1 MSFAL
6 DKYLESI
13 GKLEPIGK
21 LAQSLGVHVSSI
33 YRWGSPKG
41 VRGHRLILLRIG
53 GRTYVRSSDWEKFLH
68 ALNDTSDTTTVSTE
82 KAASTNKVEDQLDA
96 AGL

>member
-1 MSFAL
+1 MPL
-6 DKYLESI
+6 K
-13 GKLEPIGK
+13 PIVK

-41 VRGHRLILLRIG
+41 VRGHRLKLLRIG
-53 GRTYVRSSDWEKFLH
+53 GRTYVDDNDWASFLA
-68 ALNDTSDTTTVSTE
+68 ALNNTSTATM
-82 KAASTNKVEDQLDA
+82 AAVGQVASSQKIDEQLGA